1 MGSKAE
7 LLLGGF
13 DPRTRTY
20 RGLPFQSSRDVQDAS
35 GKQRRT
41 QELRRAR
48 KKGIVD
54 VGFRFPLFE
63 IVECIVGVIFNFC
76 FAFLLHLA
84 RPRLD
89 GGERCWV

>member
-1 MGSKAE
+1 M
-7 LLLGGF
+7 
-13 DPRTRTY
+13 
-20 RGLPFQSSRDVQDAS
+20 
-35 GKQRRT
+35 
-41 QELRRAR
+41 RRAR